1 MSAAVLK
8 ELPEELEKEFLRG
21 IRQFNDRQFFDCH
34 ETLED
39 VWRAYLE
46 PDREFIQGIIQIAV
60 AYYHLLRGNCEG
72 TRKLFERGLPRV
84 KKYGRCYFGLDMENF
99 VAKVEK
105 DYSRFENEASPVR
118 EQFLI
123 PIIEI
128 IGPRSDC

>member
-1 MSAAVLK
+1 MK
-8 ELPEELEKEFLRG
+8 QLPSELEEDFLKG
-21 IRQFNDRQFFDCH
+21 IRQFNERKFFDCH

-46 PDREFIQGIIQIAV
+46 TDREFIQGIIQVAV
-60 AYYHLLRGNCEG
+60 AYYHLGRDNPVGFK
-72 TRKLFERGLPRV
+72 KLVDRGLPRV
-84 KKYGRCYFGLDMENF
+84 KKYDRLYFGLDMENF

-105 DYSRFENEASPVR
+105 DYSLLESEVFPDR

>member
-1 MSAAVLK
+1 MIEKCWEWYKNVGK
-8 ELPEELEKEFLRG
+8 EC
-21 IRQFNDRQFFDCH
+21 I
-34 ETLED
+34 
-39 VWRAYLE
+39 VWE
-46 PDREFIQGIIQIAV
+46 
-60 AYYHLLRGNCEG
+60 N
-72 TRKLFERGLPRV
+72 RV
-84 KKYGRCYFGLDMENF
+84 ENF